1 MYIHTFFAYPLV
13 SDEFLLHESTV
24 VVIDVLRASTTIC
37 HALHNGAREI
47 IPVGD
52 IEQAV
57 RLSRTM
63 SRETTLLG
71 GERKGIRPTGFDLG
85 NSPLEYTEDTIRQ
98 KSIILTTTNGIQAL
112 SRTKY
117 AHRQLIGSFVNLGA
131 LTEYIPASADNMGK
145 SGNIF
150 LLCAGTNGDFSY
162 EDMVCA
168 GAIAGR
174 LLQSLPGVV
183 EISDATRTAMTMFE
197 KAQPSVAEHI
207 RASQHATYLASI
219 GFEEDI
225 DYAATVDSCPV
236 TPVLE
241 GNSFKAA

>member
-71 GERKGIRPTGFDLG
+71 GERKGVRPTGFDLG
-85 NSPLEYTEDTIRQ
+85 NSPLEYTQETIRQ

-112 SRTKY
+112 SKTKH
-117 AHRQLIGSFVNLGA
+117 AHRQLIGSFANLSA
-131 LTEYIPASADNMGK
+131 LTGYILSPGNDIGK
-145 SGNIF
+145 SGNVF

-162 EDMVCA
+162 EDMIGA
-168 GAIAGR
+168 GAIADR
-174 LLQSLPGVV
+174 LFRAGKTN
-183 EISDATRTAMTMFE
+183 ISDATRTAMTMFTQAE
-197 KAQPSVAEHI
+197 RSPAEHM
-207 RASQHATYLASI
+207 RASQHAQYLTSL
-219 GFEEDI
+219 GFEQDV
-225 DYAATVDSCPV
+225 DYAAIIDSCPV

>member
-71 GERKGIRPTGFDLG
+71 GERKGVRPTGFDLG
-85 NSPLEYTEDTIRQ
+85 NSPREYTADVVRQ
-98 KSIILTTTNGIQAL
+98 KSVILTTTNGIQAL
-112 SRTKY
+112 SKTKY
-117 AHRQLIGSFVNLGA
+117 AHRQLVGSFANLTA
-131 LTEYIPASADNMGK
+131 LTEYILSSGNDVGK

-162 EDMVCA
+162 EDMAGA
-168 GAIAGR
+168 GAIADR
-174 LLQSLPGVV
+174 LYRAGITDV
-183 EISDATRTAMTMFE
+183 SDATRTAMTMFTQA
-197 KAQPSVAEHI
+197 KDSPAEHI
-207 RASQHATYLASI
+207 RASQHAHYLMSLGFDQDIDDAASI
-219 GFEEDI
+219 
-225 DYAATVDSCPV
+225 DSCPV

-241 GNSFKAA
+241 GPSFKAA